1 MPRRGLLISLAVF
14 ALAGI
19 GGMGVL
25 VKRSSQSRGTLSL
38 AHNTIT
44 VTAQDQSERVRVVE
58 AEVTNT
64 GVKPVTITRITSSCG
79 CTTPQLPSG
88 TTILPGRSMRLP
100 VRLQLPA
107 AGERKGSRVV
117 IETADDKSDPVEVRF
132 ELVGYTLKPPYI
144 VSQPERITLSTSDPS
159 QRCIGRLRIHTC
171 ENRGAHWLNT
181 LGGAQEGT
189 TVTLLTVSETSRP
202 ADGALYRTYEWQLA
216 CDAPASAR
224 KAFQVVPIGG
234 IASAKP
240 VKPVLCDV
248 VADLPLRAVPAS
260 ITARIASGESYRQ
273 KVLLIA
279 NDDHPWVVTGVTSDV
294 EWVRPSM
301 VANAAGAH
309 QMAEVEISPDGVGSS
324 GTVSFATTHPS
335 MPTISVTVQRR
346 SNAAGQL

>member
-189 TVTLLTVSETSRP
+189 TVRVATRVRCTCVSEEGVSGGANRGHRFCKASQACAMRCGRRP
-202 ADGALYRTYEWQLA
+202 PVA
-216 CDAPASAR
+216 CGSGVDNR
-224 KAFQVVPIGG
+224 KNCF
-234 IASAKP
+234 
-240 VKPVLCDV
+240 
-248 VADLPLRAVPAS
+248 R
-260 ITARIASGESYRQ
+260 GELQAEGFVDR
-273 KVLLIA
+273 KR
-279 NDDHPWVVTGVTSDV
+279 
-294 EWVRPSM
+294 RPSM
-301 VANAAGAH
+301 GR
-309 QMAEVEISPDGVGSS
+309 DGGDI
-324 GTVSFATTHPS
+324 G
-335 MPTISVTVQRR
+335 RR
-346 SNAAGQL
+346 MG